1 MNQAL
6 QVEYTRNCI
15 LHRELSSDFKMS
27 IQSVIEEKIGVRFKP
42 HHLLINNE
50 SNLHGGPSTESHFKL
65 TVVSDSFLG
74 LSRVNRHRQIYD
86 LLSEELENGVHALVL
101 HLFTTDEWSRRETSV
116 PQSPNCLG
124 GSAAE

>member
-1 MNQAL
+1 
-6 QVEYTRNCI
+6 
-15 LHRELSSDFKMS
+15 MS

-50 SNLHGGPSTESHFKL
+50 SNLHSGPSTESHFKL

-101 HLFTTDEWSRRETSV
+101 HLFTTDELVDKVAIFLDFLLQGIWTHRKYCRSFKHSF
-116 PQSPNCLG
+116 N
-124 GSAAE
+124 